1 MNKTCGARVEDM
13 QPAKRVTPD
22 PPPVV
27 PIVEGRL
34 IVLYPFTRLG
44 PECEEQI
51 KLKANRL

>member
-1 MNKTCGARVEDM
+1 M

-27 PIVEGRL
+27 PIAEGRL